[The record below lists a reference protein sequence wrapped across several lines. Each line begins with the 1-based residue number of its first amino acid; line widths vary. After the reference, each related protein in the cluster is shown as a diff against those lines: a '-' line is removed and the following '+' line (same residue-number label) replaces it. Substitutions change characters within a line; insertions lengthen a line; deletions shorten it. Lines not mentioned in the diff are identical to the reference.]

1 MTASGGKKIA
11 DNVFVALQKRI
22 TDMEADLAQLNATNA
37 NTIQLG
43 AWLNNGGT
51 ELPLHLKGFDQLA
64 DQPYFTIDRWQYL
77 PTADQLAQFKQLQ
90 DYAQKNRDNGLD
102 VLKSSVSP
110 YIDAFKS
117 YVQKLVTDS
126 LTDVTQAFNLIKNDY
141 TATPIGADIVKLK
154 TTVQA
159 LMDLVKND
167 ITFYS
172 NLEQSGNISAASLV
186 IQIGGDVNAIN
197 DNINQIKQEITDINN
212 SINTLSATLIQKA
225 KTLSNLLKTKADSL
239 FTAFDTRVLSAVS
252 AGYQTDVAAL
262 EYSDKVLKLS
272 LTDLPLSTQLD
283 LNYTGARKAGDM
295 IELKISINSNN
306 KTIDLDSYTV
316 PMYRL
321 ALHLEGTV
329 GLLFAHPIVHTNM
342 QGAFQMAPY
351 FNLLFKDAWPWTE
364 NYHRRSVI
372 NNTLM
377 DFSFGLSVSSPD
389 FNKDDVPE
397 LGVGVVLSGFKDIV
411 QIGFAHDVFLNKP
424 FVFFG
429 IRLPIPATNFGSNGQ
444 TNSSVQ

>member
-1 MTASGGKKIA
+1 
-11 DNVFVALQKRI
+11 
-22 TDMEADLAQLNATNA
+22 
-37 NTIQLG
+37 
-43 AWLNNGGT
+43 
-51 ELPLHLKGFDQLA
+51 LPLHLKGFDQLA

-283 LNYTGARKAGDM
+283 LNYTGARKAGD
-295 IELKISINSNN
+295 ITAITKLLIWTAIQCRCTGWRFIWKELWACYLRIQ
-306 KTIDLDSYTV
+306 
-316 PMYRL
+316 
-321 ALHLEGTV
+321 
-329 GLLFAHPIVHTNM
+329 LFIPICRV
-342 QGAFQMAPY
+342 
-351 FNLLFKDAWPWTE
+351 LFKWPLTLIYYLKMPGPGQRIITE
-364 NYHRRSVI
+364 DR
-372 NNTLM
+372 
-377 DFSFGLSVSSPD
+377 
-389 FNKDDVPE
+389 
-397 LGVGVVLSGFKDIV
+397 
-411 QIGFAHDVFLNKP
+411 
-424 FVFFG
+424 
-429 IRLPIPATNFGSNGQ
+429 
-444 TNSSVQ
+444 